1 MLAEDEFNTEWYS
14 SFRVLG
20 WRILFYKEVT
30 MASKEVLELKQQ
42 QVEEIKAKISSAKSI
57 VIIDYMGLNVAED
70 TAFRKDLR
78 NAGVDYQV
86 LKNRLVKL
94 AFNELGYTQFDE
106 ALNGPTAVAFSSS
119 DAIAPARI
127 IVDNIK
133 KLNKMKA
140 KCGMVEGEYLD
151 EKGVKEIASIPSR
164 EILIAKMLG
173 SMLSPITG
181 LAVCLNKIAEN
192 MEQQA

>member
-1 MLAEDEFNTEWYS
+1 
-14 SFRVLG
+14 
-20 WRILFYKEVT
+20 

-42 QVEEIKAKISSAKSI
+42 QVAAIKEKISAAQSI

-70 TAFRKDLR
+70 TAFRKDMR

-86 LKNRLVKL
+86 LKNRLVKR
-94 AFNELGYTQFDE
+94 AFNDLGYTQFDE
-106 ALNGPTAVAFSSS
+106 ALNGPTAVAFSDT
-119 DAIAPARI
+119 DAVAPAKI
-127 IVDNIK
+127 IVDNMK

-140 KCGMVEGEYLD
+140 KCGMVEGEFLD
-151 EKGVKEIASIPSR
+151 EAGVKQIASIPSR

-173 SMLSPITG
+173 SMQSPITG
-181 LAVCLNKIAEN
+181 LAVCLNKIAEK

>member
-1 MLAEDEFNTEWYS
+1 M
-14 SFRVLG
+14 
-20 WRILFYKEVT
+20 
-30 MASKEVLELKQQ
+30 MASKEVLEQKQQ
-42 QVEEIKAKISSAKSI
+42 QVEEIKAKISSAKSL

-70 TAFRKDLR
+70 TAFRKELR

-86 LKNRLVKL
+86 LKNRLVKR
-94 AFNELGYTQFDE
+94 AFDDLGYTQFDD
-106 ALNGPTAVAFSSS
+106 ALNGPTAVAFSDK
-119 DAIAPARI
+119 DAVAPAKI

-140 KCGMVEGEYLD
+140 KCGLVEGEFMD
-151 EKGVKEIASIPSR
+151 EAGVKTIAAIPSR

-173 SMLSPITG
+173 SMQSPITG
-181 LAVCLNKIAEN
+181 LAVCLNKIAEK